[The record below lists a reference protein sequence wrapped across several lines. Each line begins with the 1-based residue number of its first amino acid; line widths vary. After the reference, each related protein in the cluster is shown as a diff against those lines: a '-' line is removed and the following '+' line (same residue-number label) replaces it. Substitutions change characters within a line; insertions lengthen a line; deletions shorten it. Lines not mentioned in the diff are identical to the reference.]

1 MKTARFLT
9 MTHLFLLFVVSV
21 ILPFIAHSAEFTNL
35 LSWTDGWS
43 SSKAIEKRSET
54 SEGISKLSFIGGSPP
69 LHLSYDR
76 KAVDKNIKTISELEN
91 NQLYIILNG
100 QPGDLFNFCF
110 RTPPAFS
117 SGNLPYPPVIK
128 KPLKDQGMPDIQN
141 GGVRLVP
148 LAPDSDRWQHEYSAS
163 WRLPKGNKSLVLSI
177 ENNEN
182 GWVLEPE
189 CSGIVSE
196 STGLPSPSRSNIY
209 GNITHGNKEASF
221 VEIFFLS
228 KQAVKNGPDYLN
240 DKTRLNGP
248 FSIPGAADIADNS
261 QPFASSSGGGF
272 GGSDDLDDLF
282 KKRPGSGLAP
292 LYSFEWVSELFSRMV
307 LVPVPGTDRQTV
319 KKQVW
324 DNRIVLKI
332 RQGWNEQRIIIS
344 QELWN
349 RIREANLERSSEL
362 FLALSGNPHNPEA
375 VFDHYLDTKPAQSLQ
390 PEDYSRYAKQEFILS
405 PKQLRSVS
413 VFPGHCPSVSGCS
426 GGASQVEKEMAD
438 LSLKPPTNAQ
448 SQRGYGL
455 HNQGS
460 RSGRGSGG
468 DDGPG
473 GSPNTGLC
481 QHCNKPAVA
490 SNKCLEC
497 QNRESELVEQEVT
510 KGSPP
515 VIRGDK
521 KIPEPVAKGVDNS
534 AAAHPRYQSSD
545 TSKLNSVTM
554 DSDAHREDVQNA
566 RHHSDAQGSEE
577 GWQLVADSR
586 ARKGKKKKRSGFV
599 GKSVVRY
606 PPCAARHHNNPSSG
620 AAQGQQ
626 ALVDIGLKFRYDQN
640 STLTGLQ
647 LTDSDRGDGSTGS
660 QLTPAK
666 LTPAKK
672 GAKVTLKPLLERPLY
687 DTPLIDIGA
696 NLVGKNRFQNLPAV
710 VADAVRS
717 GVGTIILTGASIP
730 ISRQAQ
736 NEVMTWG
743 KPFPASGRE
752 TDQATAIGD
761 SSDAFRCSLYYTVG
775 CHPHMA
781 KDFLR
786 DGGIPEM
793 KKILKRDRKRCIAVG
808 ECGLDYDRN
817 YSPVEDQKK
826 AFRQQL
832 ALAVEMKKPLFLHE
846 RNAHDDFKEILV
858 DYIEQLPA
866 KKMACVHCFTGNSE
880 ALQDYIDL
888 GCSIGI
894 TGWIAGSRNRDL
906 VEALRTVGWDVLRNR
921 LMIETDAPF
930 LRPFRVMSR
939 KDNPW
944 TDGKKRVDNVP
955 ANLPYVVHALSVV
968 LGVDAEE
975 IAAAT
980 TRNAREIFSLFDDD

>member
-21 ILPFIAHSAEFTNL
+21 ILPFVAHSAEFTNL
-35 LSWTDGWS
+35 LSWTGWLS
-43 SSKAIEKRSET
+43 SSKAIKKKSEA

-69 LHLSYDR
+69 LHLNYDR
-76 KAVDKNIKTISELEN
+76 KAFDENIKTISELEN

-117 SGNLPYPPVIK
+117 TGNLPYPPVIAEA
-128 KPLKDQGMPDIQN
+128 LKGQAMPDIQN

-163 WRLPKGNKSLVLSI
+163 WRLPTGNKSLVLAI
-177 ENNEN
+177 ENNDN

-196 STGLPSPSRSNIY
+196 STGLPSPSRSNMYGSITY
-209 GNITHGNKEASF
+209 GNKKASF
-221 VEIFFLS
+221 VEIFFRS
-228 KQAVKNGPDYLN
+228 KQTVKNGPDYLD
-240 DKTRLNGP
+240 DKTRLDGP
-248 FSIPGAADIADNS
+248 FLIPGAADNADNS
-261 QPFASSSGGGF
+261 QPFASSSGGSGF
-272 GGSDDLDDLF
+272 GGGDDLDDLF
-282 KKRPGSGLAP
+282 KKRPGNGLAP
-292 LYSFEWVSELFSRMV
+292 LYSFEWVSELVSRMV
-307 LVPVPGTDRQTV
+307 LVPVPDTDGQTV

-332 RQGWNEQRIIIS
+332 RQGWNEQAIIIS

-349 RIREANLERSSEL
+349 RIRAANLERSSEL
-362 FLALSGNPHNPEA
+362 FLALSGNPANPEA
-375 VFDHYLDTKPAQSLQ
+375 AFDHYLGSNPAQSLQ

-413 VFPGHCPSVSGCS
+413 VFPGHCPSVIGCS
-426 GGASQVEKEMAD
+426 GETAQVEKAMAD
-438 LSLKPPTNAQ
+438 LSVKPPTNAQ
-448 SQRGYGL
+448 SQRGYGRQ
-455 HNQGS
+455 NQGS
-460 RSGRGSGG
+460 RSGRRSGG
-468 DDGPG
+468 DDGSG

-490 SNKCLEC
+490 SNKCLKC
-497 QNRESELVEQEVT
+497 LNRESQLDEQEVT

-515 VIRGDK
+515 VMRGEK
-521 KIPEPVAKGVDNS
+521 KIPELVAKGVDNS
-534 AAAHPRYQSSD
+534 AAAHPWYQSSE
-545 TSKLNSVTM
+545 TSKLSSVTT
-554 DSDAHREDVQNA
+554 DSDAHRKDLQNA
-566 RHHSDAQGSEE
+566 RHHSDGKGSQGD
-577 GWQLVADSR
+577 WVLVADSR
-586 ARKGKKKKRSGFV
+586 ARKGKKKKRSGFA
-599 GKSVVRY
+599 GKSVAGY
-606 PPCAARHHNNPSSG
+606 PPCAARHRNNPSPG

-626 ALVDIGLKFRYDQN
+626 ALVDIGLKFRYGKN
-640 STLTGLQ
+640 STRAGLQ
-647 LTDSDRGDGSTGS
+647 LTDSGRGDTSTGF

-666 LTPAKK
+666 E
-672 GAKVTLKPLLERPLY
+672 GAKVKLKSLLERPRY

-696 NLVGKNRFQNLPAV
+696 NLVGNSRFQNLHAV
-710 VADAVRS
+710 VADAARS

-730 ISRQAQ
+730 ISRQTQ
-736 NEVMTWG
+736 NEVMKWG
-743 KPFPASGRE
+743 KSSPVPGKA
-752 TDQATAIGD
+752 TDQATAIAD
-761 SSDAFRCSLYYTVG
+761 SSDSSRCSLYYTVG
-775 CHPHMA
+775 CHPHDA
-781 KDFLR
+781 KDFLKE
-786 DGGIPEM
+786 GGIPAM
-793 KKILKRDRKRCIAVG
+793 RKMLKKDRNRCVAVG

-817 YSPVEDQKK
+817 YSPEKDQKE

-846 RNAHDDFKEILV
+846 RDAHDDFKEILV

-894 TGWIAGSRNRDL
+894 TGWIAGGCNRDL
-906 VEALRTVGWDVLRNR
+906 VEALRTVGWDVLRDR

-930 LRPFRVMSR
+930 LCPFQVMPR
-939 KDNPW
+939 KDNPVK
-944 TDGKKRVDNVP
+944 GSKKRVDNVP

-980 TRNAREIFSLFDDD
+980 TRNAREIFTLFDDD